1 MCKLLY
7 SDKDELRITSLSKKM
22 RSEDDSTYRTNFRR
36 DYGRLIHSPSFR
48 RLQGKTQLFP
58 WAETDFFRNRL
69 THSLEVAQIAKMIA
83 IKINKENEFFN
94 RQGFQLDTDIIEF
107 AGLAHDIGH
116 PPFGHTGEKVLDQLM
131 KEHGGF
137 EGNAQTLRLLAKVE
151 KREINHPKSVI
162 ERGIDR
168 RCGLNLTFRSLAS
181 VLKYNNEIPFKRTD
195 GDKLVKGYYSTEAE
209 LVKRT
214 IRNVTGYNNYQGI
227 FKTIECQIMDI
238 ADDIAYSTYDLEDA
252 FKAKFVSPLDCLSIS
267 DELASQIGQKVS
279 ENLNKPDHNLFSA
292 DDVRKALYKVF
303 GAICKPNKKDYAIL
317 AEICKRINGKYE
329 IDQYML
335 KRVAIAY
342 NTALQI
348 QDDGYLRTRVTSELV
363 GKFIDG
369 IRVEPNKE
377 IPALSKVFLDEE
389 TQEIVE
395 VLKHFIFESLILSPR
410 LNIVAKRGYEIVEKI
425 FNTLID
431 AQDGYGLL
439 PDDYKYLYQNINGS
453 EKHRIICDFIAGMTD
468 RYAIEFYGRL
478 TSENPET
485 IFKPF

>member
-36 DYGRLIHSPSFR
+36 DYGRLIHS
-48 RLQGKTQLFP
+48 L
-58 WAETDFFRNRL
+58 
-69 THSLEVAQIAKMIA
+69 
-83 IKINKENEFFN
+83 
-94 RQGFQLDTDIIEF
+94 
-107 AGLAHDIGH
+107 
-116 PPFGHTGEKVLDQLM
+116 
-131 KEHGGF
+131 
-137 EGNAQTLRLLAKVE
+137 
-151 KREINHPKSVI
+151 
-162 ERGIDR
+162 
-168 RCGLNLTFRSLAS
+168 
-181 VLKYNNEIPFKRTD
+181 
-195 GDKLVKGYYSTEAE
+195 
-209 LVKRT
+209 
-214 IRNVTGYNNYQGI
+214 
-227 FKTIECQIMDI
+227 
-238 ADDIAYSTYDLEDA
+238 
-252 FKAKFVSPLDCLSIS
+252 
-267 DELASQIGQKVS
+267 
-279 ENLNKPDHNLFSA
+279 
-292 DDVRKALYKVF
+292 
-303 GAICKPNKKDYAIL
+303 DYAIL